1 MRLPGNAEGLPSWLA
16 MLSLLLI
23 AMLPASTLRAADRP
37 SNGEYRSVEVC
48 FVLDTTGSMSNLIEA
63 AKQKIWFI
71 ASEIV
76 DAPQKPSVRFCLIG
90 FRDRGDAYVT
100 RTTPLTPDMDRL
112 YADLKA
118 FEADGGGDFPESVN
132 QALRESI
139 EDIAWSDDPNVL
151 KLVFVVGDAPPHTD
165 YDEPQLPAILAS
177 ADRRGIL
184 VNPVLCG
191 SYVDSEKAFR
201 GMQRGRGRF
210 IALPQV
216 HEQQQSTPMDQDL
229 AALNQRLGH
238 TLLPYGNEELRQ
250 TLHDNQT
257 RSERMDDATVADRL
271 RYNRATR
278 RIAQGGRDLIEAL
291 DAGELSV
298 QDLNPDLLP
307 EKLRSM
313 TAEELTAHLG
323 QIRAERENLKRVIR
337 SLLSQ
342 RQTFLDEHR
351 DPEQGQFA
359 EAVAETIRVQMN
371 PTSP

>member
-1 MRLPGNAEGLPSWLA
+1 MRVPETCRRQLLSGFAAFLLLLCAALPGSPVAA
-16 MLSLLLI
+16 TDV
-23 AMLPASTLRAADRP
+23 PAGRSP
-37 SNGEYRSVEVC
+37 YRSVEVC
-48 FVLDTTGSMSNLIEA
+48 FVLDTTGSMSSLIET

-76 DAPQKPSVRFCLIG
+76 DSPQQPDVRFCLIG
-90 FRDRGDAYVT
+90 FRDRGDDYVT

-118 FEADGGGDFPESVN
+118 LRADGGGDFPEAVN
-132 QALRESI
+132 QALREAV
-139 EDIAWSDDPNVL
+139 EDADWTNDPSVL
-151 KLVFVVGDAPPHTD
+151 KLVFLVGDAPPHTD
-165 YDEPQLPAILAS
+165 YDEPQLPAILDS

-191 SYVDSEKAFR
+191 DNDDSEKAFR

-216 HEQQQSTPMDQDL
+216 QDRQQSTPMDQDL

-238 TLLPYGNEELRQ
+238 TLLPYGNDELRQ

-278 RIAQGGRDLIEAL
+278 RIAQGGRDLIEVL
-291 DAGELSV
+291 DAGEL
-298 QDLNPDLLP
+298 DIDRIDPALLP

-313 TAEELTAHLG
+313 TTEELTAHLG

-342 RQTFLDEHR
+342 RQTFLDEHS
-351 DPEQGQFA
+351 DPQQGRFA
-359 EAVAETIRVQMN
+359 EAVAETIREQMAAK
-371 PTSP
+371 